1 MRTPYTWKF
10 PRGSFELGERTL
22 IMGILNVTP
31 DSFSDAGLYS
41 EPSRAIERGQEI
53 EAQGADILDIGG
65 ESTRPGSEP
74 VSVDEEIRRVV
85 PVVAQL
91 APVLRIPISVDTYR
105 AEVARRAIGA
115 GAQVINDVGG
125 LRLDPAM
132 GRLAAE
138 TGAGVVLVHSRGTR
152 SELHDHGGN
161 ETAEGVCRELSQAI
175 ENAIQKGIDPASIVA
190 DPGLGFSK
198 SSRGS
203 LKVLKSLGLFST
215 LGYPLM
221 VGVSRKSFIKTNIS
235 GPEFAVWTTAAA
247 VALAVGNGAHAI
259 RVHDVAQMRAVAQM
273 ADAIEQ
279 EDRGQEDRGR
289 RPNSRHS

>member
-1 MRTPYTWKF
+1 MRTPYTWKL
-10 PRGSFELGERTL
+10 PRVSFELGERTL

-31 DSFSDAGLYS
+31 DSFSDHGFYS
-41 EPSRAIERGQEI
+41 EPSLAIERGQEI

-74 VSVDEEIRRVV
+74 VSVDEEIRRVI

-91 APVLRIPISVDTYR
+91 ARVLRIPISIDTYR
-105 AEVARRAIGA
+105 AEVARRAIDA

-125 LRLDPAM
+125 LRLDPEM

-138 TGAGVVLVHSRGTR
+138 TGTGVVLMHSRGDR
-152 SELHDHGGN
+152 SELHMRDGAPSP
-161 ETAEGVCRELSQAI
+161 ETVCGELSQTI
-175 ENAIQKGIDPASIVA
+175 EKAIQSGIERASIVA

-198 SSRGS
+198 SSRAS
-203 LKVLKSLGLFST
+203 LKILKSLGLFST
-215 LGYPLM
+215 LGYPLL
-221 VGVSRKSFIKTNIS
+221 VGVSRKSFIKMDIS
-235 GPEFAVWTTAAA
+235 GPEVAVWTTAAA
-247 VALAVGNGAHAI
+247 VALAVGKGAHAI

-273 ADAIEQ
+273 TDAIE
-279 EDRGQEDRGR
+279 QEDRGR

>member
-1 MRTPYTWKF
+1 MRTPYTWKL
-10 PRGSFELGERTL
+10 PRASFELGERTL

-31 DSFSDAGLYS
+31 DSFSDGGLYS

-74 VSVDEEIRRVV
+74 VSVDEEIQRVV

-91 APVLRIPISVDTYR
+91 ARVLRIPISVDTYR
-105 AEVARRAIGA
+105 AEVARRAIDA

-125 LRLDPAM
+125 LRLDPEM

-138 TGAGVVLVHSRGTR
+138 TGAGVVLMHSRGDR
-152 SELHDHGGN
+152 SELHMRDGAESA
-161 ETAEGVCRELSQAI
+161 ETICGELSQTI
-175 ENAIQKGIDPASIVA
+175 EHAIQNGIERASIVA

-198 SSRGS
+198 SSRAS
-203 LKVLKSLGLFST
+203 LKILKSFGLFST
-215 LGYPLM
+215 LDYPLL
-221 VGVSRKSFIKTNIS
+221 VGVSRKSFIKMNIS
-235 GPEFAVWTTAAA
+235 GPEVTAWTTAAA
-247 VALAVGNGAHAI
+247 VALAVGKGAHAI

-279 EDRGQEDRGR
+279 
-289 RPNSRHS
+289 